1 MGATPDFEVFGGKR
15 TMILLNK
22 YEAEGIDVGLF
33 NDKTK
38 EMIVYYY
45 NPNLEKE
52 FLQSFDP
59 SK

>member
-1 MGATPDFEVFGGKR
+1 MEGQEAYLTACGNGNNSDISTVEKGK
-15 TMILLNK
+15 I
-22 YEAEGIDVGLF
+22 
-33 NDKTK
+33 K